1 MEQSWVNIDVFLS
14 IMMIMRNRDFCT
26 VFILVENPAIIPL
39 FLNNSLGR
47 VRGISMLW
55 LDKSF

>member
-1 MEQSWVNIDVFLS
+1 MEQSWVNNDVFLS
-14 IMMIMRNRDFCT
+14 FMMIMGNRDFCT
-26 VFILVENPAIIPL
+26 VFILVENSAIIPL

-55 LDKSF
+55 LHKSF